1 MAKKDYLEGAI
12 NHFKHQEIKIIEVEE
27 WGLTGED
34 AIYVK
39 PFTLLEKSEIFKG
52 TNDNDLTVLID
63 VIVKKAE
70 TKDGEKMFDLES
82 KIRMKKFVDPDII
95 AKVASQIMGSSPSTD
110 TIKKKIE
117 SDTDLRFHFFL
128 AEKLHKTIGEIM
140 QMPVDEYQMWGAYFS
155 LKYDEEQKAL
165 NKAKMKGKRR

>member
-1 MAKKDYLEGAI
+1 MPKKDYLEGAI

-52 TNDNDLTVLID
+52 SNDNDLTVLID
-63 VIVKKAE
+63 VIVKKAQ
-70 TKDGEKMFDLES
+70 TKDGELMFDIES

-95 AKVASQIMGSSPSTD
+95 DRVSSEILNPSTED
-110 TIKKKIE
+110 TKTLKK
-117 SDTDLRFHFFL
+117 
-128 AEKLHKTIGEIM
+128 
-140 QMPVDEYQMWGAYFS
+140 
-155 LKYDEEQKAL
+155 
-165 NKAKMKGKRR
+165 N

>member
-1 MAKKDYLEGAI
+1 MPKKDYLEGAV
-12 NHFKHQEIKIIEVEE
+12 NHFKHQEVRIIEVDE

-52 TNDNDLTVLID
+52 SNDNDLTVLID

-82 KIRMKKFVDPDII
+82 KIKMKKFVDPDII
-95 AKVASQIMGSSPSTD
+95 GRVASQILGTQSD
-110 TIKKKIE
+110 LNDLKKK
-117 SDTDLRFHFFL
+117 
-128 AEKLHKTIGEIM
+128 
-140 QMPVDEYQMWGAYFS
+140 
-155 LKYDEEQKAL
+155 
-165 NKAKMKGKRR
+165 